1 MPNFYNVNRG
11 NEQLRQKA
19 AMSDYNKTSS
29 GEVEKSRVEKSSED
43 LIIDDNSVYEIDPE
57 CYERARQSRMNHRQ
71 DWNKK

>member
-11 NEQLRQKA
+11 NDQLRQKA
-19 AMSDYNKTSS
+19 AMSDFNNIST